1 MKIKRNCKRKSKE
14 KEKRKSKETAK
25 ENQMKLQKKN
35 QKKKKKTFGTG
46 WWKQPVRKVKSAEE
60 IPKISFVPV
69 SVTNRY

>member
-14 KEKRKSKETAK
+14 KEKRQSKETAK
-25 ENQMKLQKKN
+25 ENQMKIKRKR
-35 QKKKKKTFGTG
+35 KKTFGTG

-60 IPKISFVPV
+60 LPKISFVPV